1 MNVDAFYLSG
11 AIRTLREA
19 GYADLV
25 EPFREFLA
33 QWVEP
38 DPAPTPAPEPAPTT
52 PHVLDL
58 LLDQPS
64 EHLLRVVDGYLIG
77 KGGSTRMTQGLRL
90 LLAALQ
96 VSPAPVGHPY
106 TAGSCER
113 ILRAARADLA
123 EVDAK
128 LAEKVRPPIV
138 REHEVRVVTRRPVRV
153 VLVEERGLQ

>member
-1 MNVDAFYLSG
+1 LVNVDAFYLSG

-38 DPAPTPAPEPAPTT
+38 DPAPAPEPAPTT

-58 LLDQPS
+58 LLDQPT
-64 EHLLRVVDGYLIG
+64 EHLLRVADGYLIG
-77 KGGSTRMTQGLRL
+77 KSGSARMTQGLRL

-96 VSPAPVGHPY
+96 APGAVEHAY
-106 TAGSCER
+106 TRQSCER
-113 ILRAARADLA
+113 TLRHARKALEGVDSRLA
-123 EVDAK
+123 EV
-128 LAEKVRPPIV
+128 VRPPV
-138 REHEVRVVTRRPVRV
+138 VGDHEVRVLTRRPVRL